1 MIGTG
6 QPPGDIQPRLAAWG
20 LTGAVRSPVGLWSL
34 PTIHDCDAVLWFGPA
49 NALPAA
55 GAADDSPAP
64 LLLLG
69 DDDPDGRAWQVVPP
83 HEAGGARLRRA
94 LESCFAR
101 TRSLRDAGVADPL
114 RERYRDF
121 LGHELR
127 SPLTAIRTALEE
139 IAASTGDDPLPMV
152 RIALRNVRRLH
163 RTLEWSQDVLALAD
177 MPHAVAIDALMIL
190 AANRP
195 GTLADPSD
203 EQAVSAPFAAAEPVG

>member
-6 QPPGDIQPRLAAWG
+6 QPPADIQPRLAVWG
-20 LTGAVRSPVGLWSL
+20 LTAAVRTPVGLWSL
-34 PTIHDCDAVLWFGPA
+34 PTINDCDAALWFGPSRD
-49 NALPAA
+49 LPAA
-55 GAADDSPAP
+55 DGSDVPAAP

-69 DDDPDGRAWQVVPP
+69 EDDHDGRAWQVVPP
-83 HEAGGARLRRA
+83 HEAGSARLRRA

-101 TRSLRDAGVADPL
+101 TRSLRDGGVADPL

-139 IAASTGDDPLPMV
+139 IAAEPQDPLPLV

-195 GTLADPSD
+195 GAPAEPPAEPAT
-203 EQAVSAPFAAAEPVG
+203 VIPFAAAEPVG